1 MGKNTVFTTILLLAI
16 GFIVGTI
23 KIFKNLSA

>member
-1 MGKNTVFTTILLLAI
+1 MGKKNTVFTILLLAI